1 MHRNPQHGKIQPRL
15 LQTYLFMKCE
25 VMKKVLNPTSVN
37 SNSSQQV
44 SRDPRVPSC
53 GTHPCQNPW
62 EGTGD
67 CATHTPTAGWAG
79 GGHRQGR
86 QHSPTFPAAK
96 PKASLRILSGCW

>member
-1 MHRNPQHGKIQPRL
+1 MHGNPQHGKSQPRL
-15 LQTYLFMKCE
+15 LQTHLFMKCE

-53 GTHPCQNPW
+53 GTTPASTPGRGR
-62 EGTGD
+62 GTLPPTD
-67 CATHTPTAGWAG
+67 PTAGRAA

-86 QHSPTFPAAK
+86 QRSPACPLQS
-96 PKASLRILSGCW
+96 PKLCRGF